1 MTAQTNRPNTIDSF
15 LTMSTQAL
23 QAANISTARLDSELL
38 LSSRLGLS
46 REWLLAHGDAEIAE
60 SQWNELCQLLYLR
73 SQHCPLAYLTGYKEF
88 YGRNFQVNHHVL
100 IPRPESEQ
108 IIEQLNLLLQADDS
122 TKTVIDV
129 GTGSGCL
136 AITIKL
142 EHPELTVWA
151 TDISQPALSVA
162 RNNAKNFGLDP
173 DSDLHLAKS
182 DLLSNLP
189 SQQQFDVI
197 VANLPYV
204 NRHWS
209 WLSPELAYEPDLAL
223 YDDSDSDSLGLIKQL
238 IIQSTHHLR
247 PHGHLILEMDQQQ
260 VSTII
265 DFAQQHHFRLVSR
278 LPYTITLQRKD

>member
-1 MTAQTNRPNTIDSF
+1 M
-15 LTMSTQAL
+15 
-23 QAANISTARLDSELL
+23 
-38 LSSRLGLS
+38 
-46 REWLLAHGDAEIAE
+46 
-60 SQWNELCQLLYLR
+60 
-73 SQHCPLAYLTGYKEF
+73 
-88 YGRNFQVNHHVL
+88 
-100 IPRPESEQ
+100 
-108 IIEQLNLLLQADDS
+108 LQADGS

-142 EHPELTVWA
+142 ERPELTVWA

-189 SQQQFDVI
+189 SRQQFDII

-204 NRHWS
+204 NRHWL

-238 IIQSTHHLR
+238 IIQSTRHLQ

-260 VSTII
+260 VPTII
-265 DFAQQHHFRLVSR
+265 DFAQQYHFGLISQ